1 MDFKR
6 ALVRALKGTYCKLI
20 RRLLEAKRACI
31 GFELYENNLQ
41 TSINKG
47 ISWVLPKYGDSRYL
61 VGIGIYFGKPK
72 KKETFIYNSS

>member
-6 ALVRALKGTYCKLI
+6 ALVRPQEGTFCKPI

-31 GFELYENNLQ
+31 SFEDYEKDLQ

-47 ISWVLPKYGDSRYL
+47 KCCL
-61 VGIGIYFGKPK
+61 
-72 KKETFIYNSS
+72 